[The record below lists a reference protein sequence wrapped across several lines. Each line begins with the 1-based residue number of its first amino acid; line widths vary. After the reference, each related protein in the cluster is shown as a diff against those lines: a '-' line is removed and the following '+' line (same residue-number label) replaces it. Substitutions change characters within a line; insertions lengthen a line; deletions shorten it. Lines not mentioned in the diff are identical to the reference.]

1 MLFESNIGN
10 EKINDTN
17 EKKNYMLFFFLTI
30 YKKYTNIQIYNT
42 HKIN

>member
-30 YKKYTNIQIYNT
+30 YKKYTNT

>member
-17 EKKNYMLFFFLTI
+17 EKKNYMLFFFLII
-30 YKKYTNIQIYNT
+30 YKKYTNT